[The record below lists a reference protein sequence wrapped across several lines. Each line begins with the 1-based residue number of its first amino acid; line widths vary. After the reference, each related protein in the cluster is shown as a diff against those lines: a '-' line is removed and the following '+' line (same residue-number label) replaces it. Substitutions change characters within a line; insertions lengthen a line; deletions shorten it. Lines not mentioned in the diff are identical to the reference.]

1 MEHPEFSVEAL
12 EGVDGNVLYHT
23 LKGLKAV
30 DHERLVR
37 GMMYIT
43 GVRQIDIARK
53 YNIDKTVLSKVLS
66 GKRKN
71 RRVREAIAAELNV
84 PFSMLWQEGQAPHEE

>member
-1 MEHPEFSVEAL
+1 MDETLTQPETVSGDLLFS
-12 EGVDGNVLYHT
+12 T

-71 RRVREAIAAELNV
+71 RKVREAIAAELNV
-84 PFSMLWQEGQAPHEE
+84 PMEMLWPEGTPEGH

>member
-1 MEHPEFSVEAL
+1 MSDLENNSNLSGDVLFS
-12 EGVDGNVLYHT
+12 T

-30 DHERLVR
+30 DQERLVR

-66 GKRKN
+66 GKRKSP
-71 RRVREAIAAELNV
+71 RVRQAIAQELNV
-84 PFSMLWQEGQAPHEE
+84 PVEMLWPAGEIREASESEL